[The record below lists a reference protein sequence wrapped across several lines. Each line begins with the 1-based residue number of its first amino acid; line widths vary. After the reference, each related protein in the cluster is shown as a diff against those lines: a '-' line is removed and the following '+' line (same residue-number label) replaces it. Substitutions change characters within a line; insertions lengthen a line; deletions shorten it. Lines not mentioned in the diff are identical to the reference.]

1 MYLKRD
7 IYKEI
12 LNWKNNWSDE
22 ILELSGARQV
32 GKTYI
37 INKFAD
43 ENYKTKIYI
52 NMLESTGRKFLQY
65 FDNYNNIKD
74 LFKRYDN
81 TFKDTKD
88 TVIIIDEIQESPAI
102 YNLLR
107 EFNRNLQSDLIISGS
122 YLGRVLNK
130 DFKYSSGDIYKL
142 YMGTLTFREFL
153 NAVNEVKL
161 LDEVDIYGQSSIQS
175 YTRLNTLYE
184 IYKTIGGYPAVILR
198 YVKGDTLH
206 NCKIKLL
213 SIIDT
218 FCNESKRYFNDI
230 LDITIYDNIF
240 CSIARILLKEKKGFR
255 EDSFSEELQKL
266 IIKDYSSNLDK
277 ATCNRAID
285 WLRNSGIIGYCAK
298 VVNGNILDFK
308 ANSRCYFMDL
318 GIANYF
324 YTKVGADKPAI
335 QGLLNENF
343 IYLDLQ
349 RRINGLNELAFET
362 PAFATYNNGE
372 LDFIAKSLQD
382 NNVYG
387 IEVKSGKNFGK
398 TAKEMLERKVIDF
411 LVNAKGSTYGGI
423 DNNIYTIPIYTIS
436 KFTFNKGIS
445 SK

>member
-1 MYLKRD
+1 M
-7 IYKEI
+7 
-12 LNWKNNWSDE
+12 
-22 ILELSGARQV
+22 
-32 GKTYI
+32 
-37 INKFAD
+37 
-43 ENYKTKIYI
+43 
-52 NMLESTGRKFLQY
+52 
-65 FDNYNNIKD
+65 
-74 LFKRYDN
+74 
-81 TFKDTKD
+81 
-88 TVIIIDEIQESPAI
+88 
-102 YNLLR
+102 
-107 EFNRNLQSDLIISGS
+107 
-122 YLGRVLNK
+122 
-130 DFKYSSGDIYKL
+130 
-142 YMGTLTFREFL
+142 
-153 NAVNEVKL
+153 
-161 LDEVDIYGQSSIQS
+161 
-175 YTRLNTLYE
+175 
-184 IYKTIGGYPAVILR
+184 
-198 YVKGDTLH
+198 
-206 NCKIKLL
+206 
-213 SIIDT
+213 
-218 FCNESKRYFNDI
+218 
-230 LDITIYDNIF
+230 
-240 CSIARILLKEKKGFR
+240 
-255 EDSFSEELQKL
+255 
-266 IIKDYSSNLDK
+266 
-277 ATCNRAID
+277 AID

-349 RRINGLNELAFET
+349 RRINDLNELAFET